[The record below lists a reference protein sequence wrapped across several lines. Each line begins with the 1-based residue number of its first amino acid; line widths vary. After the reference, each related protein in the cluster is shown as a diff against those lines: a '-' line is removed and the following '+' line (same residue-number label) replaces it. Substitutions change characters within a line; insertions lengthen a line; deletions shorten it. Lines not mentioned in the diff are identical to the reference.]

1 MYFVQ
6 TLSDPPPPPLK
17 FGPKMD
23 SLGKVFF
30 GVTQSGYFV
39 RLIPL
44 EHPVPPHLEQYTHY
58 NWFLLLSNNNLNNF
72 HYCQNDIQKSLDLGS
87 DPLPPLWTKYIL
99 SFFFFNDDLPYFIV
113 SNPLSFVINF
123 KIWQTPSTPSRP
135 PSPHSGLNYYIM

>member
-1 MYFVQ
+1 MKVCI
-6 TLSDPPPPPLK
+6 LSDPPLPPPLK

-39 RLIPL
+39 MLIPL

-87 DPLPPLWTKYIL
+87 DPLPPPLDKIHTFIFFLMMTSLMIPMENSLLECKTTQALLFKRKMTCFGHIIL
-99 SFFFFNDDLPYFIV
+99 LI
-113 SNPLSFVINF
+113 L
-123 KIWQTPSTPSRP
+123 Q
-135 PSPHSGLNYYIM
+135 